1 VASAPNS
8 FLQRRQAVLPAGD
21 RGFRREA
28 MLKKKK
34 SSARFEYSPH
44 FFERG
49 ADGQWRV
56 AGYFIR

>member
-1 VASAPNS
+1 
-8 FLQRRQAVLPAGD
+8 
-21 RGFRREA
+21 